1 MFYDNIKHG
10 FAFFLSKTL
19 IKLSVFTSVFRFV
32 YGMAGDERAL
42 FLKLVKLN
50 VETKEFVTWE
60 ESGGFTSEPVFVKAP
75 DGKVEDDGV
84 VLSCV
89 INPSRD
95 QTTSLLVLGAK
106 EFKELGRAVVQGVV
120 PATLHGIFQ

>member
-1 MFYDNIKHG
+1 
-10 FAFFLSKTL
+10 
-19 IKLSVFTSVFRFV
+19 
-32 YGMAGDERAL
+32 MAGDERAL

-89 INPSRD
+89 INPSD

-106 EFKELGRAVVQGVV
+106 EFKELGRAVVQGAV
-120 PATLHGIFQ
+120 PATLHGLFQ

>member
-1 MFYDNIKHG
+1 
-10 FAFFLSKTL
+10 
-19 IKLSVFTSVFRFV
+19 
-32 YGMAGDERAL
+32 MAGDERAL

-75 DGKVEDDGV
+75 DGKAEDDGV

-89 INPSRD
+89 INPTD
-95 QTTSLLVLGAK
+95 QTTSLLVLDAK

-120 PATLHGIFQ
+120 PVDFHGLFQ

>member
-1 MFYDNIKHG
+1 
-10 FAFFLSKTL
+10 
-19 IKLSVFTSVFRFV
+19 
-32 YGMAGDERAL
+32 MAGDERAL

-75 DGKVEDDGV
+75 DGKAEDDGV

-89 INPSRD
+89 INPTD
-95 QTTSLLVLGAK
+95 QTTSLLVLDAK
-106 EFKELGRAVVQGVV
+106 EFKELGRAVVEGVV
-120 PATLHGIFQ
+120 PVDFHGLFQ

>member
-1 MFYDNIKHG
+1 
-10 FAFFLSKTL
+10 
-19 IKLSVFTSVFRFV
+19 
-32 YGMAGDERAL
+32 MAGDERAL

-75 DGKVEDDGV
+75 DGKAEDDGV

-89 INPSRD
+89 INPTD
-95 QTTSLLVLGAK
+95 QTTSLLVLDAK
-106 EFKELGRAVVQGVV
+106 EFKELGRAVVEGVV
-120 PATLHGIFQ
+120 PVDFHGVFQ

>member
-1 MFYDNIKHG
+1 MVADEH
-10 FAFFLSKTL
+10 ATFL
-19 IKLSVFTSVFRFV
+19 R
-32 YGMAGDERAL
+32 
-42 FLKLVKLN
+42 LVKLN

-75 DGKVEDDGV
+75 DGNAEDDGV

-89 INPSRD
+89 INPTD
-95 QTTSLLVLGAK
+95 QTTSLLVLDAK

-120 PATLHGIFQ
+120 PATLHGLFQ